1 MKIPTIHLNKTSL
14 FRGFIGCLGT
24 LGFYRGVKSYDYEHN
39 IQMESY
45 KKEMIYY
52 NKEKD
57 RYSKNKY
64 LDVTNEPR
72 QPVKPSYFYFSMTG
86 YGLCGIMI
94 YVNPIMLPIVFVKE
108 MYRLEINLRN
118 IDNEKKTNFYN
129 KLLI

>member
-1 MKIPTIHLNKTSL
+1 MKLPTIHLNKTSL
-14 FRGFIGCLGT
+14 FRGFIGCSGT

-45 KKEMIYY
+45 KKEMVYY
-52 NKEKD
+52 NKEKE

-64 LDVTNEPR
+64 LDVTSEPR
-72 QPVKPSYFYFSMTG
+72 QPVKPSYFYFSMIG

-94 YVNPIMLPIVFVKE
+94 YVNPIITPIVFVKE